1 MTARTHAMGS
11 GGTAPTPTKTRLKKP
26 AKNGVATKAKKAAST
41 AQKRVT
47 FDKVVRVIGYVAS
60 VLSVVMYVS
69 YVPQIADNLAGH
81 TGNPIQPF
89 AAMLNCI
96 MWSAYGLLKE
106 HRDWPIVI
114 ANVPGVF
121 LAATAFATSIMGA

>member
-1 MTARTHAMGS
+1 MTTRTHAIGNGS
-11 GGTAPTPTKTRLKKP
+11 MP
-26 AKNGVATKAKKAAST
+26 ASPSKARSKEPSKARPLAQAKKSAART
-41 AQKRVT
+41 DKHVT
-47 FDKVVRVIGYVAS
+47 LGKVVRVIGYVAS

-81 TGNPIQPF
+81 PGNPIQPF

-114 ANVPGVF
+114 ANMPGVF
-121 LAATAFATSIMGA
+121 LAATAFATALMG

>member
-1 MTARTHAMGS
+1 MMARTHAIGN
-11 GGTAPTPTKTRLKKP
+11 AVPP
-26 AKNGVATKAKKAAST
+26 AKAKGRPEERARNRSEAWAKRAA
-41 AQKRVT
+41 APGQKHVT

-81 TGNPIQPF
+81 AGNPIQPF

-96 MWSAYGLLKE
+96 MWSVYGLLKE

-121 LAATAFATSIMGA
+121 LAATAFATALMGA

>member
-11 GGTAPTPTKTRLKKP
+11 GSGTPPVKARIGKP
-26 AKNGVATKAKKAAST
+26 VTNKAATKAKRAAST
-41 AQKRVT
+41 AQKHAT

-60 VLSVVMYVS
+60 VLSVIMYVS

-81 TGNPIQPF
+81 PGNPIQPF

-121 LAATAFATSIMGA
+121 LAATAFATAIMEA

>member
-1 MTARTHAMGS
+1 MTARTHAIGS
-11 GGTAPTPTKTRLKKP
+11 AAAPATTKARPEERARNRGKAKTRRAAAPGQKH
-26 AKNGVATKAKKAAST
+26 AT
-41 AQKRVT
+41 
-47 FDKVVRVIGYVAS
+47 FGKVVRVIGYVAS
-60 VLSVVMYVS
+60 VLSVIMYVS

-81 TGNPIQPF
+81 PGNPIQPF

-121 LAATAFATSIMGA
+121 LAATAFATAIMGA